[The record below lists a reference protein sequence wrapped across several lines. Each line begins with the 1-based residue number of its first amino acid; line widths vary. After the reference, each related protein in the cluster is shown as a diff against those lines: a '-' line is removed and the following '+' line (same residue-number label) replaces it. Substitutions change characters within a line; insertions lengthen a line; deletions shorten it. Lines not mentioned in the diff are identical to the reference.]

1 MIDAASAQ
9 GFRETMHDSPRV
21 TRALAEFVVNSRYDA
36 LPDTVRHEGRRAF
49 VNWLGCVLGGCRTE
63 AVGLALPLFDEFSG
77 PREATAIG
85 HGRRLDIFGAAF
97 INGMSSA
104 ALSFNDTHLRT
115 VAHPTTP
122 VAAVL
127 LALAERRPVSGIDL
141 LHALILGDEVQCR
154 VGSILTT
161 PPARSHFAL
170 SMAALVGGIGA
181 SVAAAR
187 LLALG
192 ERRTI
197 YAIGLA
203 AAQAGGTRAVHGSSA
218 GRMLSGEAARAGLM
232 SALLAEKFFDT
243 PDEAFAGAKG
253 YANAHAENADA
264 SVAIAGLGET
274 FEILSLSYKPYPCGI
289 VIHPVIDV
297 CLDLVRQFRLAPEEI
312 EEVTLAVPESAI
324 QLTGR
329 KDPTDRDKAG
339 TSLYHWAASSLF
351 YGTAGLAQGATECVR
366 DPRIIS
372 LRDRITAVAD
382 PVLAPDAAR
391 AEIRLRDG
399 RILKAHVAHARGSAA
414 RPLTD
419 EELSE
424 KFLAQAESILDRAAA
439 QDLLARA
446 WRLVEAK
453 DVRSALAPLFR
464 ES

>member
-9 GFRETMHDSPRV
+9 GFRETMHDNPGV
-21 TRALAEFVVNSRYDA
+21 TRALAEFVVNTRYDA

-63 AVGLALPLFDEFSG
+63 AVGLALPLFDEVSG

-85 HGRRLDIFGAAF
+85 HGKRLDIFGAAF
-97 INGMSSA
+97 INSMSSA
-104 ALSFNDTHLRT
+104 ALSYNDTHLRT

-161 PPARSHFAL
+161 PPACSHFAL

-253 YANAHAENADA
+253 YANAHAEHADA

-274 FEILSLSYKPYPCGI
+274 Y
-289 VIHPVIDV
+289 
-297 CLDLVRQFRLAPEEI
+297 
-312 EEVTLAVPESAI
+312 
-324 QLTGR
+324 
-329 KDPTDRDKAG
+329 
-339 TSLYHWAASSLF
+339 
-351 YGTAGLAQGATECVR
+351 R
-366 DPRIIS
+366 DP
-372 LRDRITAVAD
+372 L
-382 PVLAPDAAR
+382 
-391 AEIRLRDG
+391 
-399 RILKAHVAHARGSAA
+399 
-414 RPLTD
+414 PL
-419 EELSE
+419 L
-424 KFLAQAESILDRAAA
+424 
-439 QDLLARA
+439 
-446 WRLVEAK
+446 
-453 DVRSALAPLFR
+453 
-464 ES
+464 